1 LPSGFF
7 LAAEYKG
14 ADRWASAQDDRL
26 FGGLWAELSNGLC
39 SFVMVKN

>member
-7 LAAEYKG
+7 VAAESKG

-26 FGGLWAELSNGLC
+26 SGGLRAELSNGLC